1 MFDFSN
7 YAKDSRFSNET
18 NIKVIGKMKHEFG
31 GIIVS
36 EFVGL
41 KTKMYSIKRI
51 DGNQLSLI
59 SLKMFYLIK
68 KLLDTKWK
76 EFKVKNIN

>member
-1 MFDFSN
+1 
-7 YAKDSRFSNET
+7 
-18 NIKVIGKMKHEFG
+18 MKHEFG

-68 KLLDTKWK
+68 KLLDTK
-76 EFKVKNIN
+76 